1 VDDLPGELK
10 ALTRL
15 APRCVVLDAMG
26 VIFAARDDVAELL
39 VPFVRAQGGAQDS
52 RIVESAY
59 LAASLGEI
67 DPDTFWQRVGL
78 APDVEPAY
86 LRSHRLTP
94 GALEFLA
101 KASAANLP
109 VWCLSNDVARWSKQ
123 IRRTLAVEPLLTG
136 AVISSDAHIRKP
148 DRGIYERLLAETGL
162 RPSEVLFVD
171 DRESNVR
178 SAAALGI
185 RSIEFEGPRDY
196 ERLSAALFG
205 SRLSD

>member
-1 VDDLPGELK
+1 VDDLSGELNG
-10 ALTRL
+10 ALMCL

-26 VIFAARDDVAELL
+26 VLFAARDDVAELL
-39 VPFVRAQGGAQDS
+39 VPFVRAHGGAQDS

-67 DPDTFWQRVGL
+67 DPDTFWRRVGL

-86 LRSHRLTP
+86 LSSHRLVP
-94 GALEFLA
+94 GALAFLVRA
-101 KASAANLP
+101 CDARLP

-123 IRRTLAVEPLLTG
+123 IRQTLAVEPLLTG
-136 AVISSDAHIRKP
+136 AVISSDVRVRKP
-148 DRGIYERLLAETGL
+148 DREIYERLLAETGL

-171 DRESNVR
+171 DRANNVR

-185 RSIEFEGPRDY
+185 RSVEFEGPQDY
-196 ERLSAALFG
+196 ERLSAALFARG
-205 SRLSD
+205 